1 MSAEH
6 IFHRLELLTGKPGL
20 GKLRNTRVAVFGLG
34 GVGSWAAEGL
44 VRSGVGLMTLI
55 DNDVVDISNINR
67 QIQAHTR
74 NIGQPKVDELASRLA
89 LINPDCHIQAL
100 QQYYDPDSAPGFQL
114 ASFDYVLD
122 CIDSVPSKVDLVMRA
137 SGEGCTVFSSMG
149 AAFKLDPSQIKIGSI
164 WQTGGCP
171 LAKVI
176 RRRLRQ
182 QEFNGDF
189 QTVFSSETREI
200 SDRSVNGSAVQ
211 VTATF
216 GMFLTGLVVQDVAGA

>member
-1 MSAEH
+1 MSAEN
-6 IFHRLELLTGKPGL
+6 IFHRLEILTGMPGL
-20 GKLRNTRVAVFGLG
+20 DKLNNTRVAVFGLG

-44 VRSGVGLMTLI
+44 VRSGVGQLTLI
-55 DNDVVDISNINR
+55 DNDLIDITNINR
-67 QIQAHTR
+67 QVQTHTR

-100 QQYYDPDSAPGFQL
+100 QQYYGTDNAHDFQL
-114 ASFDYVLD
+114 SSFDYVLD

-137 SGEGCTVFSSMG
+137 IGEGATVFSSMG
-149 AAFKLDPSQIKIGSI
+149 AAFKLDPSQVKVGSI

-182 QEFNGDF
+182 QEFSGDF
-189 QTVFSSETREI
+189 QTVFSPEI
-200 SDRSVNGSAVQ
+200 LDIPDRTINGSAVQ

-216 GMFLTGLVVQDVAGA
+216 GMFLTGLVVQDVLGT